1 MGMHRKILVVEDEKD
16 LARLLEIHL
25 QDLGAEVEVARD
37 GPSGLAAALSRRWDL
52 IILDIMLPGMD
63 GLEICRRI
71 RLQQEYVPVL
81 MLTARSTEL
90 DRVLGL
96 ELGADDYVTKPFS
109 IRELVARVKAVFR
122 RDDALRNAESS
133 QPPAPIRVGGLVL
146 DRERREVLLEG
157 SPVALTAKEYDL
169 LEQLAL
175 HPGRVYSR
183 AQLLEL
189 VWGYT
194 YDGYEHTLVSHVNRL
209 RRKIEKDPSH
219 PRYVITVRGV
229 GYKFGEDDPDGGG

>member
-1 MGMHRKILVVEDEKD
+1 MKRRILVVEDEED

-25 QDLGAEVEVARD
+25 GDLGAEVEVFRD
-37 GPSGLAAALSRRWDL
+37 GTEGLAAAMSQPWDL
-52 IILDIMLPGMD
+52 VILDIMLPGTD

-71 RLQQEYVPVL
+71 RQREEYIPIL
-81 MLTARSTEL
+81 MLTARDTEL

-109 IRELVARVKAVFR
+109 VRELIARVKAIFR
-122 RDDALRNAESS
+122 RDEAMRDSGSA
-133 QPPAPIRVGGLVL
+133 PPGAPIRAGGLVI
-146 DRERREVLLEG
+146 DREKREVLVDGER
-157 SPVALTAKEYDL
+157 ADLTAKEYDL

-175 HPGRVYSR
+175 RPGRVYSR
-183 AQLLEL
+183 AHLLEL

-209 RRKIEKDPSH
+209 RKKIEKDPSR
-219 PRYVITVRGV
+219 PRYVVTVRGV
-229 GYKFGEDDPDGGG
+229 GYKFAEQDPGEVA

>member
-1 MGMHRKILVVEDEKD
+1 MSSMRRRILVVEDEKD
-16 LARLLEIHL
+16 LARLLRIHL
-25 QDLGAEVEVARD
+25 GELDADVTVAPD
-37 GPSGLAAALSRRWDL
+37 GPTALEAALRERWDL
-52 IILDIMLPGMD
+52 IVLDLMLPGGD

-71 RLQQEYVPVL
+71 RSEREYVPVI
-81 MLTARSTEL
+81 MLTARSSEI

-109 IRELVARVKAVFR
+109 IREFVARVKAVFR
-122 RDDALRNAESS
+122 RADALKMERTAG
-133 QPPAPIRVGGLVL
+133 PVRTGGLTI
-146 DRERREVLLEG
+146 DREKRKVTVEGREA
-157 SPVALTAKEYDL
+157 ALTAKEFDL
-169 LEQLAL
+169 LELLAL

-183 AQLLEL
+183 SQLLEK

-209 RRKIEKDPSH
+209 RRKIELDPSN

-229 GYKFGEDDPDGGG
+229 GYRFAEFDTGGE

>member
-1 MGMHRKILVVEDEKD
+1 MKRKILVVEDEKD

-25 QDLGAEVEVARD
+25 RDMGAEVEVARD
-37 GPSGLAAALSRRWDL
+37 GTAGLAAALSRPWDL

-63 GLEICRRI
+63 GLELCRRI
-71 RLQQEYVPVL
+71 RQRKDYIPVL
-81 MLTARSTEL
+81 MLTARGTEL

-109 IRELVARVKAVFR
+109 IRELIARVKAIFR
-122 RDDALRNAESS
+122 RGDALAGTDTFAGSE
-133 QPPAPIRVGGLVL
+133 PLRVGGLVI
-146 DRERREVLLEG
+146 DGDKREVSVDG
-157 SPVALTAKEYDL
+157 GKVDLTAKEYDL
-169 LEQLAL
+169 LEQLAR
-175 HPGRVYSR
+175 HPGRVYPR

-209 RRKIEKDPSH
+209 RRKIEKDPSR
-219 PRYVITVRGV
+219 PRYVVTVRGV
-229 GYKFGEDDPDGGG
+229 GYKFAEQGDDAEG

>member
-1 MGMHRKILVVEDEKD
+1 MKRKILVVEDEKD

-25 QDLGAEVEVARD
+25 RDMGAEVEIARD
-37 GPSGLAAALSRRWDL
+37 GPSGLDAALSRPWDL
-52 IILDIMLPGMD
+52 VILDIMLPGMD

-71 RLQQEYVPVL
+71 RQREDYIPVL
-81 MLTARSTEL
+81 MLTARGSEL

-109 IRELVARVKAVFR
+109 IRELIARVKAIFR
-122 RDDALRNAESS
+122 RGDALASPDAFSVSE
-133 QPPAPIRVGGLVL
+133 PLRVGGLTI
-146 DRERREVLLEG
+146 DGEKREVRVYG
-157 SPVALTAKEYDL
+157 KKVDLTAKEYDL
-169 LEQLAL
+169 LEQLAR
-175 HPGRVYSR
+175 HPGRVYPR

-209 RRKIEKDPSH
+209 RRKIEEDPSR
-219 PRYVITVRGV
+219 PRYVVTVRGV
-229 GYKFGEDDPDGGG
+229 GYKFAEQEPDEVA

>member
-1 MGMHRKILVVEDEKD
+1 MKRSILVVEDEKD

-25 QDLGAEVEVARD
+25 RDMGAEIVVARD
-37 GPSGLAAALSRRWDL
+37 GVAGLKAALSRSWDL
-52 IILDIMLPGMD
+52 IILDIMLPGPD
-63 GLEICRRI
+63 GLELCRRI
-71 RLQQEYVPVL
+71 RQRTEYIPVL
-81 MLTARSTEL
+81 MLTARGSEL

-109 IRELVARVKAVFR
+109 IRELMARVKGIFR
-122 RDDALRNAESS
+122 RSDALGSRDDFPAAE
-133 QPPAPIRVGGLVL
+133 PIRAGGLVI
-146 DRERREVLLEG
+146 DGERREVLVDGKSVE
-157 SPVALTAKEYDL
+157 LTAKEYDL
-169 LEQLAL
+169 LEQLAR

-209 RRKIEKDPSH
+209 RGKIEKEPSR
-219 PRYVITVRGV
+219 PRYVVTVRGV
-229 GYKFGEDDPDGGG
+229 GYKFAEQSPESGK